1 MNTLQWYLM
10 KCSDVVCKLMELL
23 SFDRRAA
30 LINLLPPF
38 ICFKKH
44 LVLLQKTFGF
54 AVLNGQPV
62 FKMWSK

>member
-38 ICFKKH
+38 ICFKKS
-44 LVLLQKTFGF
+44 FGF
-54 AVLNGQPV
+54 AVFNDQPV